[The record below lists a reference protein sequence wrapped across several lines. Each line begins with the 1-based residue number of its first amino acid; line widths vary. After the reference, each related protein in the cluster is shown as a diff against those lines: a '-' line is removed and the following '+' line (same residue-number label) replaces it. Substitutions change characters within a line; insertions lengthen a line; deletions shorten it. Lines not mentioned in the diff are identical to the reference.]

1 MKKDNYSYKNV
12 YRRADKE
19 IEAAFGKVVNV
30 PEDRDAFLL
39 KPKVRIG
46 GNVKLF

>member
-12 YRRADKE
+12 YRKADKE
-19 IEAAFGKVVNV
+19 IEVAFKKASNI

-39 KPKVRIG
+39 KPKVRIS
-46 GNVKLF
+46 GNVTLF